1 MEPPVREGGRVP
13 LAPLLA
19 GIALSATPA
28 SLPAASAPAITEASS
43 PAVVPARQ
51 VISWRWTDG
60 SLSTERTFAKRKYH
74 TVARIPKV
82 DVKVYPAFP
91 PWKAKLLFWVNGAWV
106 PRQQVRSDDGGH
118 MLMSFDPIGPTGT
131 WENITWIVRIR
142 LMDVSQARS
151 AVAAP
156 SQVREIVLTVHYVK

>member
-1 MEPPVREGGRVP
+1 MP

-19 GIALSATPA
+19 GIALAIPPPSVPA
-28 SLPAASAPAITEASS
+28 PSEPAITEASS

-60 SLSTERTFAKRKYH
+60 SRSTERTFAKAKYH
-74 TVARIPKV
+74 TVARIPKFQ
-82 DVKVYPAFP
+82 VKVYPAYP
-91 PWKAKLLFWVNGAWV
+91 LWKARLLFWVNGAWV
-106 PRQQVRSDDGGH
+106 PRQQARSGPDGR
-118 MLMSFDPIGPTGT
+118 MQLSFDPIGPTGT
-131 WENITWIVRIR
+131 WEDITWIVRIR